1 MNLSSHRYDISPIS
15 KEAVGGNVKIPTDR
29 EFDDLFNA
37 NYYPRLL
44 NAMYWRGIREKKT
57 TAHTK
62 PIRVGSPIDF
72 PEQLLGHK
80 FDRIELE
87 TTTDYQLN
95 NPTETSFGMAL
106 TDSRTGKVVDVFTND
121 NDNDQIIYALSRNR
135 QGDIDSVISV
145 EPNDFSNMIDNIVM
159 SVSNLQIIP
168 FSNDNISNRLSYLLK
183 LTSVHVERE
192 ANYSLANNLES
203 NSRSASSIEQTF
215 SFYESC
221 LEYNKDGI
229 LSNRRTTNKGLQVSM
244 EAEFRDPPTT
254 MTQSYYYRRG
264 LGRGKNHK
272 NELCFGV
279 GINGL
284 ELNGQPAAGKHFN
297 LREMALRSLRSYSD
311 IRDATQWLNSAMDKV
326 IATDYPNSAIR
337 KLPNKILR

>member
-1 MNLSSHRYDISPIS
+1 MD
-15 KEAVGGNVKIPTDR
+15 
-29 EFDDLFNA
+29 
-37 NYYPRLL
+37 
-44 NAMYWRGIREKKT
+44 
-57 TAHTK
+57 
-62 PIRVGSPIDF
+62 
-72 PEQLLGHK
+72 
-80 FDRIELE
+80 
-87 TTTDYQLN
+87 
-95 NPTETSFGMAL
+95 
-106 TDSRTGKVVDVFTND
+106 
-121 NDNDQIIYALSRNR
+121 
-135 QGDIDSVISV
+135 
-145 EPNDFSNMIDNIVM
+145 
-159 SVSNLQIIP
+159 VSNLQIIP
-168 FSNDNISNRLSYLLK
+168 FSNDNISNRLSYLLE

-284 ELNGQPAAGKHFN
+284 ELNGQPAAGGHFN

-337 KLPNKILR
+337 NLPNKILR